1 MVKHITNN
9 RSDFGISLHTYFIK
23 VRNSHISFVLYDPK
37 SKKKCRMN
45 CLIIINYS
53 DLQKMKNFNLLL
65 QFCFK

>member
-37 SKKKCRMN
+37 SKKKMQN
-45 CLIIINYS
+45 ELFDNY
-53 DLQKMKNFNLLL
+53 LL
-65 QFCFK
+65 